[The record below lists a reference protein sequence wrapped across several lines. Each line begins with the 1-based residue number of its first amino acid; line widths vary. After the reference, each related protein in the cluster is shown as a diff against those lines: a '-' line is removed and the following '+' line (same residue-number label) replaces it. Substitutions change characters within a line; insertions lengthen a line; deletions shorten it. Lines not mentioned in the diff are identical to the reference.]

1 MARRVLD
8 RKALREQSEAAEKS
22 KKSSGEGGKKKD
34 DKEAAKKSAAKTPR
48 KSRAKATKTY
58 KLVAM
63 WGVFNQTM
71 VQVQTFDYARR
82 ADAEKAAKELTESK
96 KVPHFVQLVK
106 QQVEVEMES

>member
-8 RKALREQSEAAEKS
+8 RKALREQAEAAEKS
-22 KKSSGEGGKKKD
+22 KKLSGEGGEEKE
-34 DKEAAKKSAAKTPR
+34 KEAAKKSAAKTPR

>member
-8 RKALREQSEAAEKS
+8 RKALREQAEAAEKSKAEKS
-22 KKSSGEGGKKKD
+22 KKSSEEGGAE
-34 DKEAAKKSAAKTPR
+34 KEAAKKPAAKAPR
-48 KSRAKATKTY
+48 KSRAKAAKTY
-58 KLVAM
+58 KLVAV

-71 VQVQTFDYARR
+71 VQVQTFNYSRR

-106 QQVEVEMES
+106 QQVEVES

>member
-8 RKALREQSEAAEKS
+8 RRALREQAETAGKSKQASGEASDPKKAEKE
-22 KKSSGEGGKKKD
+22 K
-34 DKEAAKKSAAKTPR
+34 AAKTTR
-48 KSRAKATKTY
+48 KSRAKPSKSY

-71 VQVQTFDYARR
+71 VQVQSFSYSQR
-82 ADAEKAAKELTESK
+82 AEAEKAAKELTESK

-106 QQVEVEMES
+106 QQVEVESEG